1 MFKRLVLAAAVGLG
15 TAAAALADDAP
26 KSADECLK
34 MSFDLA
40 KSAEGKKLS
49 EDQLGKL
56 EQDIE
61 QARAAGDSA
70 RVADIRAQLELSR
83 ARTRERDRL
92 GMPLAKPC
100 YFNTGCCSFSDGD
113 VTGIEIADGR
123 IKLVRWPDDSG
134 NPRPKTLTSV
144 LLSDV
149 FKSL

>member
-56 EQDIE
+56 EEMLQKMEGHCEAKQLAEAAAVSKDIK
-61 QARAAGDSA
+61 AA
-70 RVADIRAQLELSR
+70 I
-83 ARTRERDRL
+83 
-92 GMPLAKPC
+92 
-100 YFNTGCCSFSDGD
+100 
-113 VTGIEIADGR
+113 
-123 IKLVRWPDDSG
+123 G
-134 NPRPKTLTSV
+134 N
-144 LLSDV
+144 
-149 FKSL
+149 